1 MEYTINLK
9 QIPVEICCANADQ
22 ACQTGAPLAACAL
35 FESSL
40 WPTSSEDASNIKNYK
55 LAIDLEFLVILQS
68 TEMG

>member
-22 ACQTGAPLAACAL
+22 ACQTGAPLAVCAL

-40 WPTSSEDASNIKNYK
+40 WPTSS
-55 LAIDLEFLVILQS
+55 
-68 TEMG
+68 